1 LFISSIKNKAALVIT
16 ASTFICC
23 LLVVTTAKSEENRF
37 VRPKTSRQHSNI
49 LSLNDIAGKGMVIG
63 IDARH
68 MLRLMEMDPNLYV
81 LYIGGG
87 TEFERRVGGLKKA
100 VHITLKQVKENKLQ
114 FPKDRT
120 LVLICPSGQ
129 QSLVAA
135 KILADKG
142 LVVHYVIGG
151 MNALNKLENQ
161 KPMFLKEGPNPEK
174 GEKTI
179 QQKNDEP
186 QYPRSIFEEEDMGC

>member
-1 LFISSIKNKAALVIT
+1 LFISSIKNKAVFVIAGLALI
-16 ASTFICC
+16 SC
-23 LLVVTTAKSEENRF
+23 LLVVTTAKSDENRF
-37 VRPKTSRQHSNI
+37 VRPNTSRQHSGI
-49 LSLNDIAGKGMVIG
+49 LSLNDITRKGMVIG

-81 LYIGGG
+81 LYIGAG

-135 KILADKG
+135 KILADRG

-161 KPMFLKEGPNPEK
+161 KPMFLKEEPNPEK
-174 GEKTI
+174 EKKTI
-179 QQKNDEP
+179 RYKKND
-186 QYPRSIFEEEDMGC
+186 QHYPESIFEEDMGC